1 MQSEAERK
9 FKAYLRGFSDA
20 VSGQINRGEY
30 GGDGEWLPYQQGWDS
45 GMGVRRRAENRA
57 AAEYNFNAEEAK
69 KRERRE
75 AKRRMKPRPEWLRRV
90 V

>member
-9 FKAYLRGFSDA
+9 FRAYMRGFSDA

-30 GGDGEWLPYQQGWDS
+30 GDEGEWLPYQQGWDS
-45 GMGVRRRAENRA
+45 GQNVRKRAEKRA
-57 AAEYNFNAEEAK
+57 EHEFDYDASKAKAKERHAARLRLRGAH
-69 KRERRE
+69 
-75 AKRRMKPRPEWLRRV
+75 LRRV